1 MNDAASLESTETLRS
16 GLKVTVRPLRASDR
30 DSIAQSVEQL
40 DPQSIYTRLFS
51 LRKLT
56 PAGLDR
62 IMTVDPA
69 HEVALVVTRGTPPAE
84 TVIAGCRLIDLPP
97 EGGRRS
103 AEVAFT
109 VEEDYQGQGIAG
121 RLLGHLIR
129 IARARG
135 LDALEADV
143 LTQNASMLHVFERS
157 GLPMRTR
164 HEGMSLHLTLALR
177 EGAA

>member
-1 MNDAASLESTETLRS
+1 MNDAAAFESTETLKS
-16 GLKVTVRPLRASDR
+16 GLVVTVRPLRASDR
-30 DSIAQSVEQL
+30 EPIARSVEQL
-40 DPQSIYTRLFS
+40 DPESIYTRLFS

-62 IMTVDPA
+62 IMNVDPKS
-69 HEVALVVTRGTPPAE
+69 EVALVVTRGTPPDE
-84 TVIAGCRLIDLPP
+84 TVIAGCRLIELPS

-103 AEVAFT
+103 AEIAFT

-121 RLLGHLIR
+121 RLLGHLVR
-129 IARARG
+129 IARDRG

-143 LTQNASMLHVFERS
+143 LTQNASMLRVFERS

-164 HEGMSLHLTLALR
+164 HEGTSIHLSLALR
-177 EGAA
+177 DGA